1 MGVQILNKDVSVITN
16 VVGKPKA
23 NISNILGTIGWLG
36 GGVDVTPNP
45 TPNWPDATADGLGA
59 SVFSAMVQ
67 ITGITQDITMSISFT
82 PTAAV
87 DSFSYSNGTSS
98 AFGSNTVTNLTTSP
112 TSITVA
118 PNNYLGFY
126 LNSSY
131 STTRTITITNVS
143 DSNTVLDTFTLTTT
157 FDE

>member
-1 MGVQILNKDVSVITN
+1 MGVQILNKDVSVISSVIVT
-16 VVGKPKA
+16 PKA
-23 NISNILGTIGWLG
+23 SISSILGTIGWA

-45 TPNWPDATADGLGA
+45 TPNWPDATADGIGI

-67 ITGITQDITMSISFT
+67 ITGITQDITISISFT
-82 PTAAV
+82 PTTGG
-87 DSFSYSNGTSS
+87 STFQCSNGSSS
-98 AFGSNTVTNLTTSP
+98 AFFGSNTITNLTTSP

-126 LNSSY
+126 LFSDF

-157 FDE
+157 YDE

>member
-1 MGVQILNKDVSVITN
+1 MLAWFRATCGLPPVLLIVALLNI
-16 VVGKPKA
+16 
-23 NISNILGTIGWLG
+23 
-36 GGVDVTPNP
+36 
-45 TPNWPDATADGLGA
+45 
-59 SVFSAMVQ
+59 
-67 ITGITQDITMSISFT
+67 SISFT

-98 AFGSNTVTNLTTSP
+98 TFLNNTVTTLTTSP

>member
-1 MGVQILNKDVSVITN
+1 MGIQILNKDVSIISN
-16 VVGKPKA
+16 VMGKPKA
-23 NISNILGTIGWLG
+23 NIGNIFSKTGWAG
-36 GGVDVTPNP
+36 ADVTPNP
-45 TPNWPDATADGLGA
+45 TPNWPDATADGLGF
-59 SVFSAMVQ
+59 SVFSAMIQ
-67 ITGITQDITMSISFT
+67 IIGITQNINISISFT

-87 DSFSYSNGTSS
+87 DSFLYSNGTSS
-98 AFGSNTVTNLTTSP
+98 TFFNNTVTTLTTSP

>member
-1 MGVQILNKDVSVITN
+1 MGVQILNKDVSVISSVIIT
-16 VVGKPKA
+16 PKA
-23 NISNILGTIGWLG
+23 SIGSIFGAIGWSG

-45 TPNWPDATADGLGA
+45 TPNWPDATADGAGA
-59 SVFSAMVQ
+59 SIHSAMVQ
-67 ITGITQDITMSISFT
+67 ITGITQNININISFT

-87 DSFSYSNGTSS
+87 ESFAYSNGTSS
-98 AFGSNTVTNLTTSP
+98 TFSGNTVINLTTSP

-118 PNNYLGFY
+118 PNNYLGFF
-126 LNSSY
+126 LASNY

-157 FDE
+157 YDE

>member
-1 MGVQILNKDVSVITN
+1 MGVQILNKDISVITS
-16 VVGKPKA
+16 VVEKPKA
-23 NISNILGTIGWLG
+23 SISSILGTIGWAG

-45 TPNWPDATADGLGA
+45 TPNWPDATASGIGI
-59 SVFSAMVQ
+59 SVSSAMIQ
-67 ITGITQDITMSISFT
+67 ITGITQNITMSISFT

-87 DSFSYSNGTSS
+87 DNFQYSNGTSS
-98 AFGSNTVTNLTTSP
+98 TFINNTVTNLTTSP

-126 LNSSY
+126 LESSY